1 MHTLTRRLALA
12 LAAFGFTTIL
22 TAGDAHAAPAGKRDR
37 HEAKEGRMCARLA
50 CTDAQKAQ
58 IKTIREADAPQI
70 KAAKQSIQ
78 TLREQMKAEWR
89 KAQPDAR
96 TLERLDG
103 QLDVQR
109 DKIQDLKRNARLK
122 IHALL
127 TPEQRT
133 RFAERPEHGKGKRG
147 GPKGP
152 RGNR

>member
-1 MHTLTRRLALA
+1 MNTLTRRLALA
-12 LAAFGFTTIL
+12 FAAFGFTTLL

-37 HEAKEGRMCARLA
+37 HEAMEGRMCARLA

-58 IKTIREADAPQI
+58 IKTIREADAPRI
-70 KAAKQSIQ
+70 KAAKQTMR
-78 TLREQMKAEWR
+78 TLRDQMKAEWR

-103 QLDVQR
+103 ELDVQR
-109 DKIQDLKRNARLK
+109 DKIQDMRRNARLK

-127 TPEQRT
+127 TPEQRSKLT
-133 RFAERPEHGKGKRG
+133 DRQGHGKGKRG
-147 GPKGP
+147 GP